1 MPKTRLIAA
10 TLLWS
15 AVTIGAATLALVEGV
30 QSKPDRAA
38 GVAMDTKDWPHDGGN
53 SWKDDTG
60 ASYRRRTE
68 TFDSPN
74 TRQPMSAVPT
84 LWQDPPRR

>member
-30 QSKPDRAA
+30 QSKPERAA
-38 GVAMDTKDWPHDGGN
+38 GVAMNTKDRPYDGGS

-60 ASYRRRTE
+60 ASYRRRIE
-68 TFDSPN
+68 ASDSPN
-74 TRQPMSAVPT
+74 TRQPVSAAPAV
-84 LWQDPPRR
+84 WQDPPRR